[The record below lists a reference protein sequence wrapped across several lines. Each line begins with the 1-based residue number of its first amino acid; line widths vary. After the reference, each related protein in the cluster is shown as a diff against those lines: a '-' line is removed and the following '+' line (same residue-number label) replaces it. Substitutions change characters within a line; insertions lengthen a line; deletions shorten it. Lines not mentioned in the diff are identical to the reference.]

1 MRETG
6 NGAGVRAK
14 SFLPPLDKRSM
25 NRVQAVHEAMVAL
38 HTPPP
43 LARWNVWLCVLLAVV
58 LVTALIASQNGGIAA
73 VFGRIRQGK
82 SFPGS

>member
-1 MRETG
+1 VPAFAPKTFSRRWT
-6 NGAGVRAK
+6 K
-14 SFLPPLDKRSM
+14 SSM
-25 NRVQAVHEAMVAL
+25 NRVEAVHEAMVAL
-38 HTPPP
+38 QTPPP

-58 LVTALIASQNGGIAA
+58 LVAALMASQNGGIAA